1 MVSVTMVN
9 NLSKLLE
16 KQTKQAKIAIS
27 KEVALITVR
36 HFKAGFRTGGG
47 QTDAGKWAKRKNNI
61 DPERAILVK
70 TGSLRNSIKIYKV
83 TSDQVIINSNLD
95 YSNRINFGT
104 NNMPARE
111 YLGKSS
117 VLTKKIETVIEKM
130 LKSNIK

>member
-1 MVSVTMVN
+1 MVN

-47 QTDAGKWAKRKNNI
+47 QTDFGKWEKRKNNI
-61 DPERAILVK
+61 DPERAILVID
-70 TGSLRNSIKIYKV
+70 GDLRDSINPYKI
-83 TSDQVIINSNLD
+83 TPDQVVVGSNLK
-95 YSNRINFGT
+95 YSGWINFGT
-104 NNMPARE
+104 NNMDPRE
-111 YLGKSS
+111 YLGKSTA
-117 VLTKKIETVIEKM
+117 LEKKLETAIEKM